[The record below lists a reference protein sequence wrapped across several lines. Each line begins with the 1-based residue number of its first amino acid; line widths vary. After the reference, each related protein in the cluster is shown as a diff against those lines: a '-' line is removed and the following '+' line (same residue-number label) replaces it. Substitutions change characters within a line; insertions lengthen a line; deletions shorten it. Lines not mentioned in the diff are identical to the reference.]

1 MDYNLLNQYGILI
14 LIIIFI
20 CINIYYKNII
30 NILIFIMS
38 YLALRNMI
46 DDTNALIASYIIGLL
61 YGIIKNFHLLENFK
75 AIVSKTS
82 NIKPTNQ
89 KLSRLNE
96 DDSNDNDSND
106 SNDSNDN
113 NDNNQKLSRLNEND
127 SNENDSDEVI
137 SEELI
142 NQFISKVKDVDNL
155 LIIKTKRN
163 IYNLKPT
170 IKDIKK
176 NKIEI
181 MKKKLNNKQLLK
193 PIVISNDNFIID
205 GHYRWFVRKNLI
217 ENNRNGLDNNN
228 LYNENIKIVIIDYNI
243 KKLLKKLREFK
254 IKYNEKYLSK
264 NILDLHKINSG
275 KKLIQNIKHDINL
288 LEQNYNMINKLRLV

>member
-1 MDYNLLNQYGILI
+1 MDYNLLNQYGIII

-106 SNDSNDN
+106 N
-113 NDNNQKLSRLNEND
+113 NDNNQKLSRLNENDSNEND

>member
-1 MDYNLLNQYGILI
+1 MDYNLLNQYGIII

-46 DDTNALIASYIIGLL
+46 DETNALIASYIIGLL
-61 YGIIKNFHLLENFK
+61 YGIVKNFHLLENFK
-75 AIVSKTS
+75 AIVSKTTTIKS
-82 NIKPTNQ
+82 NNKL
-89 KLSRLNE
+89 KLS
-96 DDSNDNDSND
+96 D
-106 SNDSNDN
+106 
-113 NDNNQKLSRLNEND
+113 LNEND
-127 SNENDSDEVI
+127 SHENDSHENDSHENDSHENDTDEVI

-170 IKDIKK
+170 IKNIKK

-181 MKKKLNNKQLLK
+181 MKKKLNKQLLK

>member
-1 MDYNLLNQYGILI
+1 MDYNLLNQYGIII

-181 MKKKLNNKQLLK
+181 IKKKLNNKQLLK